1 MEYIYVDENS
11 IGRVELIETKL
22 MNELEIKKKALN
34 HLPVIGRKNKI
45 PKMFRRYNLEINKS
59 TYITI
64 NQKTSVH
71 KILKIETLK
80 DFDKFNEKYCIIEE
94 LNHEIKGTKDE
105 TKVYGSAIINWDII
119 LKQYGG
125 IYISSNVLGLQYLPQ
140 KYKIDKKDRLPNG
153 TKYNYKIDERD
164 RWGTLPIKGKRYYSW
179 IDRWVYSSGNAFII
193 WNINTIKKC
202 KYVDTVPDKIFHI
215 GLPKA

>member
-1 MEYIYVDENS
+1 MEYIYVDENN
-11 IGRVELIETKL
+11 IGRVELIESKL

-45 PKMFRRYNLEINKS
+45 PKMFRKYKLEINKS

-94 LNHEIKGTKDE
+94 LNHEIKGI
-105 TKVYGSAIINWDII
+105 YGSAIINWDII

-125 IYISSNVLGLQYLPQ
+125 IFISGDLLGLQYFPQ

-153 TKYNYKIDERD
+153 TKYYYKIDERD
-164 RWGTLPIKGKRYYSW
+164 RWGTLPIKGKRVNSW

-193 WNINTIKKC
+193 WNIDTIKKC
-202 KYVDTVPDKIFHI
+202 KYVDTSPDKIFHI

>member
-1 MEYIYVDENS
+1 MDYIYVDENN
-11 IGRVELIETKL
+11 IGRVELIESKL

-45 PKMFRRYNLEINKS
+45 PKMFRKYKLEINKS

-94 LNHEIKGTKDE
+94 LNHEIKGI
-105 TKVYGSAIINWDII
+105 YGSAIINWDII

-125 IYISSNVLGLQYLPQ
+125 IFISGDLLGLQYFPQ
-140 KYKIDKKDRLPNG
+140 KYKIDKKNRLPNG

-164 RWGTLPIKGKRYYSW
+164 RWGTLPIKGKRVNSW
-179 IDRWVYSSGNAFII
+179 IDRWVYSTGDAFII
-193 WNINTIKKC
+193 WNIDTIKKC
-202 KYVDTVPDKIFHI
+202 KYVDTSPDKIFHI